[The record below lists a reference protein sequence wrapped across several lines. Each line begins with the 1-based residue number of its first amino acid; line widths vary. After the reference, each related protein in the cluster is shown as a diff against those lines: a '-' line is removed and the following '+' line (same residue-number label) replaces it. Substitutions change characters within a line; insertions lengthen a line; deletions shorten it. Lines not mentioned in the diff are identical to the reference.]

1 MLFTPSTCLQLAQS
15 QSSSI
20 LGTET
25 IILNYEA
32 GNYYEL
38 NELGGFIWSLLQTNN
53 ALSVAQIEQHVLQ
66 EFAVDESVCQA
77 EVPIFLESLYRE
89 KLIEITPSP
98 GSVRGVEPG

>member
-1 MLFTPSTCLQLAQS
+1 M
-15 QSSSI
+15 

-38 NELGGFIWSLLQTNN
+38 NELGGFIWSLLQSNPV
-53 ALSVAQIEQHVLQ
+53 LSVAQIEQQVLE
-66 EFAVDESVCQA
+66 EFAVEESVCRA
-77 EVPIFLESLYRE
+77 EVPLFLDSLYRE

-98 GSVRGVEPG
+98 GSVVVGAPG